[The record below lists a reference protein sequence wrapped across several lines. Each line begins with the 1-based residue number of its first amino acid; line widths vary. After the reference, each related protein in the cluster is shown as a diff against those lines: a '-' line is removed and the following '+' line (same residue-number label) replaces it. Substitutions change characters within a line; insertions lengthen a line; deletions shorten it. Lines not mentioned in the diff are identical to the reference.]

1 MKMNSLEIHLESSKS
16 LLLKFLHNI
25 FEVIGDWCII
35 NIVYMAGGRKKSSKL
50 AAQSAA
56 ISAVGGSMNG
66 HGDDDE
72 GKPIIQQPRT
82 ILGVLLISF
91 FSFWFVANSNQTL
104 PVSNFNTTELF
115 NLSNYD
121 INLSSSN
128 EMLKTAY
135 NEFYADTVQV
145 SLKCMWDNYSR
156 SVIH

>member
-1 MKMNSLEIHLESSKS
+1 MP
-16 LLLKFLHNI
+16 
-25 FEVIGDWCII
+25 
-35 NIVYMAGGRKKSSKL
+35 GGRKKSSKL

-56 ISAVGGSMNG
+56 ISAVRESMNG
-66 HGDDDE
+66 EDE
-72 GKPIIQQPRT
+72 EIPMIQQPRT

-91 FSFWFVANSNQTL
+91 LSYLFVASSNQTL
-104 PVSNFNTTELF
+104 PNSVSNFNTTELF

-145 SLKCMWDNYSR
+145 SSWF
-156 SVIH
+156 

>member
-1 MKMNSLEIHLESSKS
+1 
-16 LLLKFLHNI
+16 
-25 FEVIGDWCII
+25 
-35 NIVYMAGGRKKSSKL
+35 MAGGRKKSSKL

-56 ISAVGGSMNG
+56 ISAVGESVNG
-66 HGDDDE
+66 HGE
-72 GKPIIQQPRT
+72 EEKPIIQHPRT

-91 FSFWFVANSNQTL
+91 LSYWFVANSNKTL
-104 PVSNFNTTELF
+104 PNSVSNFNTTELF

-145 SLKCMWDNYSR
+145 SSKMH
-156 SVIH
+156 VG

>member
-1 MKMNSLEIHLESSKS
+1 
-16 LLLKFLHNI
+16 
-25 FEVIGDWCII
+25 
-35 NIVYMAGGRKKSSKL
+35 MAGGRKKSSKL

-56 ISAVGGSMNG
+56 ISAVGESVNG
-66 HGDDDE
+66 HGE
-72 GKPIIQQPRT
+72 EEKSIIQHPRT

-91 FSFWFVANSNQTL
+91 LSYWFVANSNQTL

-145 SLKCMWDNYSR
+145 SSKMHVEYIH
-156 SVIH
+156 VISLTMVHVFIFFSYNSTISNMIGYISYDLLT

>member
-1 MKMNSLEIHLESSKS
+1 
-16 LLLKFLHNI
+16 
-25 FEVIGDWCII
+25 
-35 NIVYMAGGRKKSSKL
+35 MAGGRKKSSKL

-66 HGDDDE
+66 HGDDE
-72 GKPIIQQPRT
+72 EKSIIQQRST

-91 FSFWFVANSNQTL
+91 SYWFVANSNQTL
-104 PVSNFNTTELF
+104 PNSVSNFNTTELF

-145 SLKCMWDNYSR
+145 SSKSMGYNIIQWTCIYFFL
-156 SVIH
+156 I

>member
-1 MKMNSLEIHLESSKS
+1 
-16 LLLKFLHNI
+16 
-25 FEVIGDWCII
+25 
-35 NIVYMAGGRKKSSKL
+35 MAGGGRKKSSKL

-56 ISAVGGSMNG
+56 ISAAGGSMNG
-66 HGDDDE
+66 HGDDRE
-72 GKPIIQQPRT
+72 KSIIQQPRT

-91 FSFWFVANSNQTL
+91 FSYWFVANSNQTL
-104 PVSNFNTTELF
+104 PNSVSNFNTTELF

-145 SLKCMWDNYSR
+145 SSKMQYNMVLFSFMLISFTWYMYLFFSHIIR
-156 SVIH
+156 LYLI

>member
-1 MKMNSLEIHLESSKS
+1 
-16 LLLKFLHNI
+16 
-25 FEVIGDWCII
+25 
-35 NIVYMAGGRKKSSKL
+35 MAGGRKKSSKL

-66 HGDDDE
+66 HGDDE

-145 SLKCMWDNYSR
+145 SSKMH
-156 SVIH
+156 VG

>member
-1 MKMNSLEIHLESSKS
+1 
-16 LLLKFLHNI
+16 
-25 FEVIGDWCII
+25 
-35 NIVYMAGGRKKSSKL
+35 MAGGRKKSSKL

-56 ISAVGGSMNG
+56 ISAVGESMNG
-66 HGDDDE
+66 EDE
-72 GKPIIQQPRT
+72 EIPMIQQPRT

-91 FSFWFVANSNQTL
+91 LSYLFVANSNQTL
-104 PVSNFNTTELF
+104 PNSVSNFNTTELF

-145 SLKCMWDNYSR
+145 SSKSMWDITSYNGHVFIFSHIIRLYL
-156 SVIH
+156 I